1 MSAGVAKPSA
11 PAIFNV
17 PVVASAPLQSQELA
31 GLIAI
36 QKQAV
41 AGNVKTGHS
50 QVAAGCA
57 ALVTAAAV
65 ARSVRRQ
72 KTVGGRRGK
81 TVRCARGGEEEEWK
95 PRNCPFSNADLAD
108 IRSKVGA
115 MDGAEAAYNGPHY
128 ESPKSIDA
136 EFVKS
141 LLIMQKDGNLL
152 PKKYAFLMVLD
163 IIEILGKETT
173 MPIKTMA
180 EGGRLTVI
188 GDLHGQ
194 LFDFQTILDLAG
206 LPSATNQLIFNGDFV
221 DRGSWSIEVILLVFA
236 LKLMSPDAVGL
247 NRGNHEMLEANI
259 IYGFAGECGTKYD
272 LDLFDLFSEAFRRLP
287 LAHLVDKKV
296 LVLHAGLPGPNPR
309 IWMPGQTHDPTDA
322 IPLTPPPSLDQIAAI
337 DRDFEVGPED
347 YKNAIG
353 PSTTNK
359 ELIDKRFL
367 VDLVWSDPRGSKGWG
382 PSYRKSQ
389 GIYTFGPDVT
399 QAFIEKNN
407 LQCIL
412 RSHEVKQEG
421 YAWDH
426 GNLLCTV
433 FSAPNY
439 LDTGNNKGSIMR
451 LSPGA
456 DGKIQFEV
464 QQFEALPH
472 PDLPPM
478 HWQSFIAD
486 NHPYLLRKMRKKVV
500 EFDEWGDSDFAGMSL
515 MNFDEWEPDEAE
527 AFQDAFK
534 LDEFGRELGNLD
546 AYDEST

>member
-1 MSAGVAKPSA
+1 MMSAGVAKPSA
-11 PAIFNV
+11 PAFFNV
-17 PVVASAPLQSQELA
+17 PVVANAPLHTPEISGFTA
-31 GLIAI
+31 H
-36 QKQAV
+36 QKQAAV
-41 AGNVKTGHS
+41 GFVKTGHS

-65 ARSVRRQ
+65 ARSVRR
-72 KTVGGRRGK
+72 KKPFGGRRAK
-81 TVRCARGGEEEEWK
+81 TLRYARGGEEEWK
-95 PRNCPFSNADLAD
+95 PSNRPFSDADLAD
-108 IRSKVGA
+108 VRSKVAA
-115 MDGAEAAYNGPHY
+115 MDGPEAAYTGPHY
-128 ESPKSIDA
+128 ENPKSIDA

-141 LLIMQKDGNLL
+141 LLAMQKDGNLL
-152 PKKYAFLMVLD
+152 PKKYAYLIVLD
-163 IIEILGKETT
+163 IIDILGKEPT
-173 MPIKTMA
+173 MPNKSIAK
-180 EGGRLTVI
+180 GGSLTVI

-194 LFDFQTILDLAG
+194 LFDFQSILDLAG
-206 LPSATNQLIFNGDFV
+206 IPSLTNQLIFNGDFV
-221 DRGSWSIEVILLVFA
+221 DRGSWSIEVIMLVFA
-236 LKLMSPDAVGL
+236 LKLLNPEAVGL

-322 IPLTPPPSLDQIAAI
+322 IPLTPPPSLDEIAAI
-337 DRDFEVGPED
+337 ERDFEVGPDD
-347 YKNAIG
+347 YKTAIG
-353 PSTTNK
+353 PSTNNK

-367 VDLVWSDPRGSKGWG
+367 VDLVWSDPRGSNGWG
-382 PSYRKSQ
+382 PSYRKSK

-399 QAFIEKNN
+399 KAFCDKNN
-407 LQCIL
+407 LQCVV

-421 YAWDH
+421 FAWDH
-426 GNLLCTV
+426 SNLLCTV

-451 LSPGA
+451 LTTA
-456 DGKIQFEV
+456 AEGKIQFEV
-464 QQFEALPH
+464 VQFDAQPH
-472 PDLPPM
+472 PDLAPM

-486 NHPYLLRKMRKKVV
+486 KHPYLLRKMKKKVV

-527 AFQDAFK
+527 QFQDAFK
-534 LDEFGRELGNLD
+534 VDQFGRELDSLD
-546 AYDEST
+546 EYDS